1 MRLKRFIILLLAALL
16 VVPMGMASAVGDDDD
31 KDPSIRP
38 GIRRLHP
45 ERERAKAMKKLQE
58 QLSRKADSIA
68 DPWDTSDEVWGTV
81 DLPPSHKESTAV
93 EGYRLSPNDE
103 PEAGKRLTWRD
114 EPVTVP
120 LDQLMPFM
128 VLDNG
133 EFRSKYVTGDSVGN
147 EVYFA
152 FDVDEDSLPG
162 PLRLCLSYCGDR
174 AIAFDQVVFTV
185 DGFDYA
191 FFPSSP
197 RQGRT
202 AGGQYWA
209 ASDDELQFAYRD
221 LVYALT
227 HGQWAMLKLL
237 DMNGSSRIKML
248 TNEQLEDFFNTL
260 ALYRLLGGEI

>member
-1 MRLKRFIILLLAALL
+1 MLL
-16 VVPMGMASAVGDDDD
+16 VALFVASIGMASAVGDDDD

-38 GIRRLHP
+38 SIRRLHP

-68 DPWDTSDEVWGTV
+68 DPWDTSDEMWGIV
-81 DLPPSHKESTAV
+81 DLPPRATKESVAV
-93 EGYRLSPNDE
+93 EGHRLSPNDDR
-103 PEAGKRLTWRD
+103 EAGKRLTWRD
-114 EPVTVP
+114 EPVTVT

-128 VLDNG
+128 ILDDG
-133 EFRSKYVTGDSVGN
+133 EYRSKYVSGDSVGN

-152 FDVDEDSLPG
+152 FDMDEDSVPG
-162 PLRLCLSYCGDR
+162 PLRLCVSYCGDR
-174 AIAFDQVVFTV
+174 AIDYDQVVFTV

-197 RQGRT
+197 RHGKT

-209 ASDDELQFAYRD
+209 ASDDELHHAYRD

-227 HGQWAMLKLL
+227 HGEWAMLKLM
-237 DMNGSSRIKML
+237 DINGSSRVKVL
-248 TNEQLEDFFNTL
+248 TDEQLEDFFNAL